1 MRLRKAQAWGIDLA
15 IAIIIFTVGI
25 VFFYFYSLNQP
36 GQAEERIREL
46 SDDGKIIIS
55 SILSEGKPE
64 NWYPGDV
71 VKIGILSDNKINE
84 TKLDRFHTLA
94 GTGAGYERTRNL
106 FNTEHDYYFF
116 LESNM
121 TTIDPDVEG
130 IGKKPLNP
138 ENLIKITR
146 FTIYEEKPITAYIYM
161 WG

>member
-1 MRLRKAQAWGIDLA
+1 MRLRKAQAWGIDLS
-15 IAIIIFTVGI
+15 IAAIIFTVGI

-46 SDDGKIIIS
+46 SNDGKIIIS
-55 SILSEGKPE
+55 SILSEGNPE

-71 VKIGILSDNKINE
+71 VKIGILTRNKINE
-84 TKLDRFHTLA
+84 TKLNRFYTLA
-94 GTGAGYERTRNL
+94 STGTGYERTRNL
-106 FNTEHDYYFF
+106 FNTEYDYYFF

-121 TTIDPDVEG
+121 TTIAADVEG

-161 WG
+161 WE